1 MAACGP
7 PTSLHQEASLSLENH
22 GELESLLKAV
32 AVFLPLLRLLEMRMS
47 LRKNARRSCPQG

>member
-7 PTSLHQEASLSLENH
+7 LTSLHQEASLSLENH

-47 LRKNARRSCPQG
+47 LRKNARTSCP